1 MMPETLERL
10 LFSQLEWPESIR
22 RARSRLGFSPDFAGA
37 EVQGW
42 VANHG
47 YREVLE
53 IALTEVKKQG
63 LPGYFALYWA
73 ICLYADWGKGLDR
86 IVWPSS

>member
-10 LFSQLEWPESIR
+10 LFRRSEWPESIR
-22 RARSRLGFSPDFAGA
+22 HARSRLGFSPDFAA
-37 EVQGW
+37 VELEAW

-63 LPGYFALYWA
+63 IPPYFALYWA
-73 ICLYADWGKGLDR
+73 ICFYADWER
-86 IVWPSS
+86 AWIE